1 MVRAT
6 RKIVW
11 TSFARE
17 SRTSIFLYWNKR
29 NKSNIYS
36 KKLNI
41 LFQESLKQLTFFP
54 ESSIKSEN
62 LNIRLKVA
70 SHFEIVYSITHTRI
84 FVLDIWDTRQN
95 PDNSLSNKHE
105 NK

>member
-1 MVRAT
+1 MVQRT

-17 SRTSIFLYWNKR
+17 SRSSIFSYWNKR
-29 NKSNIYS
+29 NKSDNYS

-41 LFQESLKQLTFFP
+41 LFQESLKQLTYFP
-54 ESSIKSEN
+54 ESSIKSN
-62 LNIRLKVA
+62 NQNVRLKIA
-70 SHFEIVYSITHTRI
+70 SHFEIIYSISDTHI

-95 PDNSLSNKHE
+95 PDNFPIK
-105 NK
+105 